1 MVAQSYSLLSS
12 FQSAAASIMMYKCVH
27 HVILPLEDLMLFAE
41 NMVCVVSQREGRQVC
56 FLCKCSFLEI
66 YKEVITDLL
75 NPAATRLHIRE
86 DLQQGVHVEGLSQ
99 ETVTSGKQSKGT
111 WARYCADDQHSAMHA
126 AVLVITAGGV

>member
-1 MVAQSYSLLSS
+1 
-12 FQSAAASIMMYKCVH
+12 
-27 HVILPLEDLMLFAE
+27 
-41 NMVCVVSQREGRQVC
+41 MVCVVSQREGREVC

-75 NPAATRLHIRE
+75 NPVATRLHIRE

-99 ETVTSGKQSKGT
+99 ETVTSGKQTQGT
-111 WARYCADDQHSAMHA
+111 WAHHCCDDQHFAMHA

>member
-1 MVAQSYSLLSS
+1 
-12 FQSAAASIMMYKCVH
+12 
-27 HVILPLEDLMLFAE
+27 MLRTWS
-41 NMVCVVSQREGRQVC
+41 VCVVKQKEGREIC

-99 ETVTSGKQSKGT
+99 ETVTSGKQT
-111 WARYCADDQHSAMHA
+111 
-126 AVLVITAGGV
+126 

>member
-1 MVAQSYSLLSS
+1 MLL
-12 FQSAAASIMMYKCVH
+12 
-27 HVILPLEDLMLFAE
+27 AE
-41 NMVCVVSQREGRQVC
+41 NMVYVCVVSQREGREVC

-86 DLQQGVHVEGLSQ
+86 NLQQGVHVEGLSQ
-99 ETVTSGKQSKGT
+99 ETVTSGKQPTGT
-111 WARYCADDQHSAMHA
+111 WAGGRYCFDHQHSAMHA